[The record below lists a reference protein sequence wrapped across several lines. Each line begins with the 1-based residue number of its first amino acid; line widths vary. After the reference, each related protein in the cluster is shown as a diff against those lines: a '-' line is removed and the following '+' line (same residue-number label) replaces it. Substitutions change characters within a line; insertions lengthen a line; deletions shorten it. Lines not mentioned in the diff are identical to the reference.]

1 MNRRGFTLIEVLI
14 SASLVVVMGATVVGL
29 IMGGLRVWQRT
40 DTLGT
45 REAWV
50 QVAFD
55 QWRRELRSMAHFKPI
70 PFTGAYDSCAF
81 ASTHNDTLGATRYYF
96 DSPRQRLCRTQ
107 QPYPQWRARRETSCS
122 ALLQDVQQVRF
133 SYYAPRTETG
143 GGTWA
148 GAWAASD
155 APPQAVKLT
164 VTYRPAG
171 ARDPVT
177 YESLVY
183 LPGQPRIEEPS

>member
-1 MNRRGFTLIEVLI
+1 MNRRGFTLVEVLL
-14 SASLVVVMGATVVGL
+14 SASLVAFMGATVVGL

-45 REAWV
+45 RDAWV

-70 PFTGAYDSCAF
+70 AFTGAYDGCTF
-81 ASTHNDTLGATRYYF
+81 ASTHHDTLEATRYYF
-96 DSPRQRLCRTQ
+96 DSARRQLCRTR
-107 QPYPQWRARRETSCS
+107 QPYPQWRARREVPC
-122 ALLQDVQQVRF
+122 APLLQDVQQIRF

-143 GGTWA
+143 GGTWTS
-148 GAWAASD
+148 AWTEAD

-164 VTYRPAG
+164 VTYQPAG
-171 ARDPVT
+171 GRTPLT
-177 YESLVY
+177 YESLVF
-183 LPGQPRIEEPS
+183 LPGRVPSEEPS